1 MRILIKNARV
11 IDPASGLDQKMDLL
25 VERGK
30 IAEIRPGIP
39 EGERKQGQG
48 SEEVIDGRG
57 KVLVPGLIDMHCH
70 LREPGHEYKETIAS
84 GSQAGAA
91 GGYTSLVCMANTL
104 PVNDNQ
110 AVTEY
115 ILRKAREGA
124 CTHVFPV
131 GAVSKDLKGESLAEM
146 GELKEA
152 GAVAFSDDGNPL
164 MNPGFMRR
172 ALEYASDLGVPIISH
187 CEDLQLV
194 GQGVMNEGTVSTIL
208 GLRGIPPAAEEVMVL
223 RDIALAEL
231 TGAAL
236 HIAHMSAA
244 GSIRALRD
252 AKARGI
258 NVTAETAPHYFT
270 LTDEAVRQYD
280 PNTKM
285 NPPLRTAED
294 VEAIIAGLRDGTI
307 DAIATDHAPHSAVEK
322 DLEFDYAAN
331 GIIGL
336 ETALPLS
343 LKLVHD
349 GHLSLMQVIEK
360 FTIQP
365 ARILGL
371 NRGRLEVGA
380 CADLTLID
388 LQREETIEVRAFR
401 SKSRNSP
408 FQGWALRGFAALTMV
423 AGRIVYRGPDLS

>member
-30 IAEIRPGIP
+30 IAEMRPGIP
-39 EGERKQGQG
+39 EGERKRGSG
-48 SEEVIDGRG
+48 SEEVIDGTG
-57 KVLVPGLIDMHCH
+57 KVLGPGWIDMHCH
-70 LREPGHEYKETIAS
+70 LREPGYEYKETIAS

-91 GGYTSLVCMANTL
+91 GGYTALVCMANTL

-115 ILRKAREGA
+115 ILRQARDGA

-152 GAVAFSDDGNPL
+152 GVVAFSDDGNPL

-187 CEDLQLV
+187 CEDLQLA

-208 GLRGIPPAAEEVMVL
+208 GLRGAPAAAEEIMVL

-236 HIAHMSAA
+236 HIAHVSTA
-244 GSIRALRD
+244 GSVRALRE
-252 AKARGI
+252 AKARGV

-270 LTDEAVRQYD
+270 LTDEAVHQYD
-280 PNTKM
+280 TNTKM
-285 NPPLRTAED
+285 NPPLRTAAD
-294 VEAIIAGLRDGTI
+294 VKAIIDGIRDGTI

-349 GHLSLMQVIEK
+349 GHLSLMQLIEK
-360 FTIQP
+360 FTTQP

-371 NRGRLEVGA
+371 DRGRLEVGA

-388 LQREETIEVRAFR
+388 LEKEERIEVGSFR

-408 FQGWALRGFAALTMV
+408 FQGWTLRGFAALTVV
-423 AGRIVYRGPDLS
+423 AGRIVYRGPDVS

>member
-48 SEEVIDGRG
+48 SEEVIDGKG

-244 GSIRALRD
+244 GSVRALRD

-365 ARILGL
+365 AKILGL

>member
-25 VERGK
+25 LERGK

-39 EGERKQGQG
+39 EEERKQGQG
-48 SEEVIDGRG
+48 SEEVIDGKG

-152 GAVAFSDDGNPL
+152 GVVAFSDDGKPL

-244 GSIRALRD
+244 GSVRALRD

-365 ARILGL
+365 AKILGL

>member
-1 MRILIKNARV
+1 MNILIKNARV
-11 IDPASGLDQKMDLL
+11 IDPASGRDQKMDLL
-25 VERGK
+25 VEREK

-39 EGERKQGQG
+39 EGELKKRPG
-48 SEEVIDGRG
+48 SGEVIDGTG
-57 KVLVPGLIDMHCH
+57 KVLAPGLIDMHCH
-70 LREPGHEYKETIAS
+70 LREPGYEYKETIAS

-91 GGYTSLVCMANTL
+91 GGFTSLVCMANTL
-104 PVNDNQ
+104 PVNDNR

-115 ILRKAREGA
+115 ILRQAREGA
-124 CTHVFPV
+124 AIHIFPV

-146 GELKEA
+146 GELQEA
-152 GAVAFSDDGNPL
+152 GVVAFSDDGKPL
-164 MNPGFMRR
+164 MNSGFMRR
-172 ALEYASDLGVPIISH
+172 ALEYASGLGIPIISH
-187 CEDLQLV
+187 CEDLHLV
-194 GQGVMNEGTVSTIL
+194 GQGVMNEGTVSTVL
-208 GLRGIPPAAEEVMVL
+208 GLRGIPAAAEEVMVM

-236 HIAHMSAA
+236 HIAHVSTA
-244 GSIRALRD
+244 GSVRALRE
-252 AKARGI
+252 AKARGV

-285 NPPLRTAED
+285 NPPLRTAGD
-294 VEAIIAGLRDGTI
+294 VEAIIAGLKDGTI
-307 DAIATDHAPHSAVEK
+307 NAIATDHAPHSAVEK

-331 GIIGL
+331 GIVGL

-343 LKLVHD
+343 LKLVHE
-349 GHLSLMQVIEK
+349 GRMGLMEMIEK
-360 FTIQP
+360 FTVQP

-371 NRGRLEVGA
+371 NKGRLEAGA

-388 LQREETIEVRAFR
+388 LEREETVEVKTFR

-408 FQGWALRGFAALTMV
+408 FQGWKLKGLAVLTV
-423 AGRIVYRGPDLS
+423 ASGRIVHRVADLS

>member
-48 SEEVIDGRG
+48 SEEVIDGKG

-110 AVTEY
+110 AVMEY

-152 GAVAFSDDGNPL
+152 GAVAFSDDGKPL

-244 GSIRALRD
+244 GSVRALRD

-365 ARILGL
+365 AKILGL

>member
-11 IDPASGLDQKMDLL
+11 IDPASG
-25 VERGK
+25 GK

-39 EGERKQGQG
+39 EGELKQGRG
-48 SEEVIDGRG
+48 NGEVIDGAG
-57 KVLVPGLIDMHCH
+57 KVLVPGWIDMHCH
-70 LREPGHEYKETIAS
+70 LREPGQEYKETIAS

-104 PVNDNQ
+104 PVNDNRS
-110 AVTEY
+110 VTEY
-115 ILRKAREGA
+115 ILRQAREGA

-131 GAVSKDLKGESLAEM
+131 GAISKDLKGESLAEM

-152 GAVAFSDDGNPL
+152 GAVAFSDDGKPL

-172 ALEYASDLGVPIISH
+172 ALEYASDLEVPIISH

-194 GQGVMNEGTVSTIL
+194 GQGVMNEGAVSTVL
-208 GLRGIPPAAEEVMVL
+208 GLRGIPAAAEEVMVL
-223 RDIALAEL
+223 RDIVLAEL

-236 HIAHMSAA
+236 HIAHVSTA
-244 GSIRALRD
+244 GSVRALRE
-252 AKARGI
+252 AKARGV

-285 NPPLRTAED
+285 NPPLRTAAD

-343 LKLVHD
+343 LKLAHD

-388 LQREETIEVRAFR
+388 LEREATIEVKAFR

-408 FQGWALRGFAALTMV
+408 FQGWRLKGFAALTVV

>member
-48 SEEVIDGRG
+48 SEEVIDGKG

-152 GAVAFSDDGNPL
+152 GVVAFSDDGKPL

-244 GSIRALRD
+244 GSVRALRD

-365 ARILGL
+365 AKILGL